1 MYFNSYVFI
10 LFFLPLSV
18 IGYFLLQKRGWR
30 KAAAV
35 YIIGM
40 TLWFCGYGNPWN
52 AVIFVLLIF
61 MNYGFVIL
69 LRRKKNHTEAAGSGE
84 NASDTEKWEQTEK
97 MGTHSRNF
105 TGCSDSIFSNFPQ
118 ASSGNQFYTFQ

>member
-84 NASDTEKWEQTEK
+84 NVSDTKN
-97 MGTHSRNF
+97 GSR
-105 TGCSDSIFSNFPQ
+105 Q
-118 ASSGNQFYTFQ
+118 K

>member
-69 LRRKKNHTEAAGSGE
+69 LRHKKNRTEAAGSGE
-84 NASDTEKWEQTEK
+84 NASDTKNGSRQKKWVLTA
-97 MGTHSRNF
+97 GILL
-105 TGCSDSIFSNFPQ
+105 DVVILIFFKKIGR
-118 ASSGNQFYTFQ
+118 AHV

>member
-18 IGYFLLQKRGWR
+18 IGYFLLQKRGYR

-40 TLWFCGYGNPWN
+40 TLWFCGYGSPWN

-69 LRRKKNHTEAAGSGE
+69 IRQKENSSDAADDAKTLGDTKNKSRQKKIGLAAGILLDV
-84 NASDTEKWEQTEK
+84 AVLV
-97 MGTHSRNF
+97 F
-105 TGCSDSIFSNFPQ
+105 
-118 ASSGNQFYTFQ
+118 